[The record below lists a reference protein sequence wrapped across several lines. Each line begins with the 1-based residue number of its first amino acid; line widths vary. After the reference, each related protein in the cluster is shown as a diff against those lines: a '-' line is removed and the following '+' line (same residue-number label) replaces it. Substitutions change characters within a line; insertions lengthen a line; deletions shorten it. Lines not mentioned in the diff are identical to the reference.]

1 MPRISLTNVMRGLK
15 LPFSKA
21 SQVQLHPLKALIAAT
36 ACCLPSFVSAA
47 GYTNVYSNASF
58 GWLDQYSL
66 TNAPNGN
73 IGPQACVPTASV
85 NALTYLQ
92 LTGNLTNLTGT
103 NYASW
108 MDAAYTLSGSD
119 YMNTSPTSGSF
130 IRTLPSSLDK
140 YVRDYKGFTNVQFAG
155 MFSTDMTWNT
165 SYPKPDYIDIAY
177 PTTSFLTNALTLNSA
192 ILVSVL
198 YSLGGA
204 HELAVSGLQ
213 WDDKNAN
220 DIMDWGE
227 ASLLFV
233 DPLDP
238 SANYADT
245 DVTGP
250 AKFISGDV
258 WWDTNTERLKM
269 DYKQGSGGIPPYST
283 NDVTDLTIYTA
294 MTMTVPEPSTYALL
308 VMSAAG
314 ALWMWRRRA

>member
-1 MPRISLTNVMRGLK
+1 M
-15 LPFSKA
+15 
-21 SQVQLHPLKALIAAT
+21 QLHPLKVLILATAT
-36 ACCLPSFVSAA
+36 ACCLPSLVSAA
-47 GYTNVYSNASF
+47 GYTNVYSNAYF

-73 IGPQACVPTASV
+73 IGSQACVPTASV

-92 LTGNLTNLTGT
+92 LSGNLTNLTGT

-108 MDAAYTLSGSD
+108 MDAAYTLSD
-119 YMNTSPTSGSF
+119 TNYMNTSPSTGSF

-140 YVRDYKGFTNVQFAG
+140 YVRDYKGFTNVQFSG

-165 SYPKPDYIDIAY
+165 SYPKPDYIDVAY

-192 ILVSVL
+192 LLVSVL
-198 YSLGGA
+198 YSGGGA

-220 DIMDWGE
+220 DVMDLGE

-238 SANYADT
+238 SANYSDT

-250 AKFISGDV
+250 AKFTSGDV
-258 WWDTNTERLKM
+258 WWDTGLECLKM
-269 DYKQGSGGIPPYST
+269 NYKQGSGGIPPYGT
-283 NDVTDLTIYTA
+283 NDVTGLTIYTA

-308 VMSAAG
+308 LLG
-314 ALWMWRRRA
+314 GTFLWLLKRRRA